1 MQGGSLLSV
10 CAVVV
15 GERSL
20 CLLYLILCEVGGHC
34 YLRDGK
40 CSACFEVAC
49 DAQPFFGS
57 TFPFSCHQ
65 AAIPVSEVLQAFL
78 VVLPL
83 YGSIF
88 DYFGLLK
95 ESVEDGFA
103 QLGRTLIEVAQVL
116 DGFREGFFLLHGERL
131 YAFSTSSSVRLVAIA
146 ICEMVSAPLALR
158 LRAMLSL
165 SSLRPSALPFL
176 SAVTRQLYQSLKF
189 FRLSS

>member
-15 GERSL
+15 VGERSL
-20 CLLYLILCEVGGHC
+20 CLLHLIFCEVCGHR

-49 DAQPFFGS
+49 DAQPFLFTSFGS
-57 TFPFSCHQ
+57 AFFTSFGSSFFTSFGSSFGSSLSDGSYQ

-78 VVLPL
+78 VVLSL

-88 DYFGLLK
+88 GYFGLLK

-103 QLGRTLIEVAQVL
+103 QLGRTLVEVAQVL

-131 YAFSTSSSVRLVAIA
+131 YAFSTSSSVRFVAIA

-165 SSLRPSALPFL
+165 SSS
-176 SAVTRQLYQSLKF
+176 
-189 FRLSS
+189 

>member
-10 CAVVV
+10 YAVVV

-20 CLLYLILCEVGGHC
+20 CLLHLILCEVCGHR

-49 DAQPFFGS
+49 DAHPFFFTSFGSTFGS

-78 VVLPL
+78 VVLSL

-88 DYFGLLK
+88 GYFGLLK

-103 QLGRTLIEVAQVL
+103 QLGRTLVEVAQVL
-116 DGFREGFFLLHGERL
+116 DGKEH
-131 YAFSTSSSVRLVAIA
+131 
-146 ICEMVSAPLALR
+146 
-158 LRAMLSL
+158 LS
-165 SSLRPSALPFL
+165 
-176 SAVTRQLYQSLKF
+176 
-189 FRLSS
+189 